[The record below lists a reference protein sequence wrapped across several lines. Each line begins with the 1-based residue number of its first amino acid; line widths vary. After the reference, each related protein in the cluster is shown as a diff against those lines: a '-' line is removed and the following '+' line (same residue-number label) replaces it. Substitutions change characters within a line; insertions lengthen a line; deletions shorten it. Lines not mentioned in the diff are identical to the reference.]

1 MREGE
6 WRKQICRADVC
17 LWNGERRTETRV
29 GERGPD
35 SVSEY
40 QQLPEVS
47 KDSHAH
53 EEGERTGQ
61 MR

>member
-1 MREGE
+1 M
-6 WRKQICRADVC
+6 C

-61 MR
+61 TR